1 MRYAVE
7 QALYDAQTA
16 LDGLLRNLPMRP
28 LAWVLR
34 VLAMPLGHNISA
46 PADKLASR
54 VADDMMKNEAMLER
68 LSKGMFV
75 PDNEE
80 EAIGLLPIAHA
91 AVIAAE
97 PVEKKLRNLTRKG
110 KLVQPS
116 PALRLQEALDNG
128 DIGQAEFDQV
138 SRARQL
144 KRNVIMVDDFDMQL
158 RQHDEKLLER
168 HVF

>member
-54 VADDMMKNEAMLER
+54 VADDMMKNEGMLER
-68 LSKGMFV
+68 LSKACLCRITKKK
-75 PDNEE
+75 PS
-80 EAIGLLPIAHA
+80 ASCPLPT
-91 AVIAAE
+91 
-97 PVEKKLRNLTRKG
+97 P
-110 KLVQPS
+110 P
-116 PALRLQEALDNG
+116 
-128 DIGQAEFDQV
+128 
-138 SRARQL
+138 
-144 KRNVIMVDDFDMQL
+144 
-158 RQHDEKLLER
+158 
-168 HVF
+168 